1 MKTIQMTLD
10 EALLEELDS
19 LTRKLK
25 VNRSAFTREALR
37 REIRRQEDLELEE
50 KHRLGYEKNPV
61 THEEFMVADEHR
73 DIPGADEW

>member
-50 KHRLGYEKNPV
+50 KHRLGYEKLPV
-61 THEEFMVADEHR
+61 TPEEFMVADEHR